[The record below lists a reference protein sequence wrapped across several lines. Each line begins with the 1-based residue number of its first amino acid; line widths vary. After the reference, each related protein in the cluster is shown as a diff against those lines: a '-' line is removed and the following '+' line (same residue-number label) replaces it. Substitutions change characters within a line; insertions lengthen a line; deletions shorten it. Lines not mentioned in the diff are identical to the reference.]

1 MKLAHN
7 LAFVVSVSAF
17 AILGVQSASAAGL
30 LVSLDKLQK
39 AGGSGSFEVLLTN
52 TELPGGT
59 TYDVA
64 GFSFELLAIPGTDL
78 SFTAADYPTSGA
90 PPYIFEGTGQTLL
103 DPSIPLS
110 ADLFPNAGFSGSDIE
125 FALLSIP
132 IAPGDVFSLGLV
144 SFTSTSSI
152 SLSDIQGT
160 IVAAGTSI
168 SDENFDPIPY
178 SLPNAAVPEPSS
190 LVMTCLAGGLIL
202 GGLRARRRPG
212 RMIKFESRQK

>member
-1 MKLAHN
+1 VFVSIF
-7 LAFVVSVSAF
+7 AF
-17 AILGVQSASAAGL
+17 LGGPSASAAGL
-30 LVSLDKLQK
+30 LISLDKLQQ

-52 TELPGGT
+52 TESPGGT
-59 TYDVA
+59 TYDIA

-78 SFTAADYPTSGA
+78 SFTAADYPTSGSPA
-90 PPYIFEGTGQTLL
+90 YIFEGTGQTLL

-152 SLSDIQGT
+152 SLSDIQSMF
-160 IVAAGTSI
+160 VRSGTSL
-168 SDENFDPIPY
+168 SDENFGPLPY
-178 SLPNAAVPEPSS
+178 TLPNEAVPEPSS
-190 LVMTCLAGGLIL
+190 LVLTGLAAGLVL
-202 GGLRARRRPG
+202 GAFRTRRR
-212 RMIKFESRQK
+212 